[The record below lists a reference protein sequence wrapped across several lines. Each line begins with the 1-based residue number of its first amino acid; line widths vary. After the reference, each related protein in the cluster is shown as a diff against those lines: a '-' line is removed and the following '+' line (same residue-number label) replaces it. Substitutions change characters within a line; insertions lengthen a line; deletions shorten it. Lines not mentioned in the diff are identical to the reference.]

1 MGRRFYGDLGMGRRD
16 LIKAI
21 GAAGVGLVAASA
33 CSTAQKPATTNY
45 H

>member
-21 GAAGVGLVAASA
+21 GAAGAGQCYYCL
-33 CSTAQKPATTNY
+33 
-45 H
+45 